1 MALPTQP
8 GQKQDKLDTFIDL
21 VHHLPPSP
29 RLLVKLLEVFK
40 EPDPD
45 IGEVVKLIS
54 HDPAFT
60 VEVLKRCNSAFFAGE
75 KPAEDMFEA
84 VSRLGFQEIYEI
96 VLAMFAA
103 AALLP
108 PGTRNDSHVEIL
120 WRHS

>member
-40 EPDPD
+40 QPDPD
-45 IGEVVKLIS
+45 INEVVKLIS
-54 HDPAFT
+54 HDPSFT

-84 VSRLGFQEIYEI
+84 ASRLGFQEIYQI
-96 VLAMFAA
+96 IMAMFAA
-103 AALLP
+103 TAILR
-108 PGTRNDSHVEIL
+108 PGAGGGAHVEIL
-120 WRHS
+120 